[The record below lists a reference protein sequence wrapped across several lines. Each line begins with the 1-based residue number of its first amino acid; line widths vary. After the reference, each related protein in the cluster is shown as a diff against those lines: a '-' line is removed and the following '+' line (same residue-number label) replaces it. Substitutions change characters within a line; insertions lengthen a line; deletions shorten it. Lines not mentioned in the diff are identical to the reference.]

1 MPERELYDEV
11 ARLFAESLNV
21 GILSPDAD
29 LFENGILDSLTF
41 VDLVLHLEQQFD
53 IHIAADDLELENFR
67 SVEKI
72 AAFVAAHGSLK
83 KVGAA

>member
-1 MPERELYDEV
+1 MPDPGLYDEV
-11 ARLFAESLNV
+11 ARLFAERLNIGVSSL
-21 GILSPDAD
+21 DQD
-29 LFENGILDSLTF
+29 LFAAGILDSLTF

-72 AAFVAAHGSLK
+72 AAFVAAHSSLK
-83 KVGAA
+83 RVGAA